1 MNTLIVYSLLSLQK
15 QVSSV
20 QWASFNDHGKI
31 LSSKKEEDKQVS
43 ANKFI
48 NSRHVSSKVQ
58 SRFSHAR
65 SIDQFYANREH
76 KAPREKEN
84 FENAALFSTVRP
96 TFHTNPSR
104 KRSFWKCSSNK
115 EEFENAGFA
124 FLKTELYEN
133 DAFSINPSIP

>member
-1 MNTLIVYSLLSLQK
+1 MDTLIVYSLLSLQK

-20 QWASFNDHGKI
+20 QWASFNGHGKI

-84 FENAALFSTVRP
+84 LRTQLYFLRLGLPSTLIRHENGAFGNALQT
-96 TFHTNPSR
+96 
-104 KRSFWKCSSNK
+104 KRN
-115 EEFENAGFA
+115 
-124 FLKTELYEN
+124 LKTPASL
-133 DAFSINPSIP
+133 F